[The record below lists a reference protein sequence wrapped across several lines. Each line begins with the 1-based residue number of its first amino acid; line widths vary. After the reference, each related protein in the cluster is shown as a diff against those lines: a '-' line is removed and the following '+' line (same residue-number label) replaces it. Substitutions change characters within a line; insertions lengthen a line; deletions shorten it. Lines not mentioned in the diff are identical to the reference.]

1 MSKKIIY
8 LIDDDKIFHFMMK
21 KSIQRIDKEVE
32 VVSFYEAD
40 KALISLK
47 KVYSSGNNL
56 PQLIFLD
63 INMPIMNGWEFLDLY
78 EKENNQFS
86 KQMTLYIISSSNDA
100 GDIERANRSKVADFI
115 VKPLRTDLLEI
126 ILKKTY

>member
-100 GDIERANRSKVADFI
+100 GDIERANRRKVADFI